1 ETNDDEILV
10 DHPRRS
16 QGDVVLGRLA
26 PQVLAQV
33 DTAILAESRN
43 RLSTTWIEC
52 AEAIHHPAKK
62 RSLRSVGAIRESA
75 LRTGPTNPGI
85 ELPQHLPGRPV
96 ERNHLELRRIAI
108 QGTANDQGIGFRVS
122 GLTAG
127 EAPGFFQIA
136 DVAAIDLGQRRVVVL
151 K

>member
-1 ETNDDEILV
+1 IRRAGFLPRILGPLLVRVLAWARNSVKGPAQNARMDIERADITRRRRFQFAGAETNDDEILV

-26 PQVLAQV
+26 TQVLAQV

-52 AEAIHHPAKK
+52 VEAIHHAGKK
-62 RSLRSVGAIRESA
+62 PSLRSVGPIRESA

-85 ELPQHLPGRPV
+85 ELPQHLPGR
-96 ERNHLELRRIAI
+96 
-108 QGTANDQGIGFRVS
+108 
-122 GLTAG
+122 
-127 EAPGFFQIA
+127 
-136 DVAAIDLGQRRVVVL
+136 
-151 K
+151 